1 MARTLPLTL
10 PGSLLLSDMDG
21 PGAYSGVEHVCMDV
35 SPKGDRYLLTRIR
48 QISAGRKEGMCAH
61 LISRF
66 RPDGGLAGR
75 LVLHLSRGVGERETL
90 GGLPTTIDDLCVLP
104 DGSLALTAAQGEVFL
119 VDAELRGTI
128 GSWGGDR
135 STSWDEWDVSAHLR
149 GGFATLIRTTPAGRL
164 LCVVPEREAG
174 GMGTRPNLIGLAE
187 DLLTAE
193 ERPTVRIIKAL
204 VVPGDGPFTGK
215 WVADE
220 GSPRLPH
227 TIHDG
232 APAGPGNRPTPSLL
246 TEVRDR
252 GCGGVWSLSPRR
264 ADFHY
269 EAYRVLAEDRFVIPL
284 FESPRP
290 DRWSSYSYA
299 LIDDRGTLIGELESP
314 GRGDSSPIPG
324 EHYAVVT
331 DPARGRAYH
340 VNHSGLYM
348 WDADGRLLA
357 RLPTTEK
364 AYKGLRHLKPMACA
378 PDGALI
384 LIRPEHGLILDIEIP
399 DDPADLGPVVAEALA
414 DHNRRRNR
422 LKKEWKPVDWRW
434 VENEA
439 PLTHL

>member
-48 QISAGRKEGMCAH
+48 QISTGEKEGMCAH

-66 RPDGGLAGR
+66 RPDVELAGR
-75 LVLHLSRGVGERETL
+75 LGLHLSRGVRERETL
-90 GGLPTTIDDLCVLP
+90 SGLSTTIHDLCVLP
-104 DGSLALTAAQGEVFL
+104 DGSLALTTDQGETFTL
-119 VDAELRGTI
+119 AE
-128 GSWGGDR
+128 GGI
-135 STSWDEWDVSAHLR
+135 TAHSK
-149 GGFATLIRTTPAGRL
+149 GVFATAIRVTPAGRL
-164 LCVVPEREAG
+164 LCVLPEHAG
-174 GMGTRPNLIGLAE
+174 EGLRGIARPNLIGLAE
-187 DLLTAE
+187 APLVAE
-193 ERPTVRIIKAL
+193 ERPLVRIIRAL
-204 VVPGDGPFTGK
+204 AVPGESWSTDR
-215 WVADE
+215 WVSEE
-220 GSPRLPH
+220 GFQSLPH
-227 TIHDG
+227 PIHDG

-284 FESPRP
+284 FESFRP
-290 DRWSSYSYA
+290 SRWSGYSYA
-299 LIDDRGTLIGELESP
+299 LIDDRGTLLGELESP
-314 GRGDSSPIPG
+314 GRGDSSPVPG
-324 EHYAVVT
+324 GHQAVVT

-378 PDGALI
+378 PDGTLI
-384 LIRPEHGLILDIEIP
+384 LIRPEHDLMLDIEIP

-414 DHNRRRNR
+414 DHTRRRNR